1 MKYLKYL
8 DLIMHPTIDIIKIKM
23 NKKIMNAIKKLNW
36 KIKKKYQIIKTIKI
50 NLCIKK
56 IL

>member
-1 MKYLKYL
+1 
-8 DLIMHPTIDIIKIKM
+8 
-23 NKKIMNAIKKLNW
+23 MNAIKKLNW
-36 KIKKKYQIIKTIKI
+36 KIKTKYRIIKTIKI

>member
-36 KIKKKYQIIKTIKI
+36 KIKTKYRIIKTIKI